1 MKWMPVCM
9 VSALCL
15 GLLGCPTN
23 TPLPVKT
30 PPVTPK
36 PVAQAKPLRIGLAL
50 GGGAAKGFSHIGVIK
65 MLAAQGIK
73 VDMVAG
79 TSAGAVVGA
88 IYAGTGD
95 AYQLQKI
102 AMSLDKSELSDWK
115 VPFSGNGG
123 VLKGE
128 KLQNFINQK
137 VGNRTLQNLKIP
149 FAAVATNLATGERIV
164 FRSGNTG
171 LAVRASAAIPNVFEP
186 VVIGKQ
192 TYVDGGLSSPV
203 PVSALKEMGAN
214 FVIAVDI
221 SAKPTAEKSSGFFAV
236 FDQTFNIMSLSALKQ
251 ELAQADVVIRPNVL
265 SHSSTDFDD
274 REKSILEGEQI
285 TQSQMVA
292 IKKAIAAKQAM
303 LSR

>member
-1 MKWMPVCM
+1 M
-9 VSALCL
+9 
-15 GLLGCPTN
+15 
-23 TPLPVKT
+23 
-30 PPVTPK
+30 
-36 PVAQAKPLRIGLAL
+36 
-50 GGGAAKGFSHIGVIK
+50 
-65 MLAAQGIK
+65 
-73 VDMVAG
+73 
-79 TSAGAVVGA
+79 
-88 IYAGTGD
+88 
-95 AYQLQKI
+95 
-102 AMSLDKSELSDWK
+102 
-115 VPFSGNGG
+115 
-123 VLKGE
+123 
-128 KLQNFINQK
+128 
-137 VGNRTLQNLKIP
+137 
-149 FAAVATNLATGERIV
+149 V

>member
-1 MKWMPVCM
+1 
-9 VSALCL
+9 
-15 GLLGCPTN
+15 
-23 TPLPVKT
+23 VKT

-128 KLQNFINQK
+128 KLQNFIN
-137 VGNRTLQNLKIP
+137 
-149 FAAVATNLATGERIV
+149 GELVNEVQR
-164 FRSGNTG
+164 G
-171 LAVRASAAIPNVFEP
+171 
-186 VVIGKQ
+186 
-192 TYVDGGLSSPV
+192 
-203 PVSALKEMGAN
+203 
-214 FVIAVDI
+214 
-221 SAKPTAEKSSGFFAV
+221 
-236 FDQTFNIMSLSALKQ
+236 
-251 ELAQADVVIRPNVL
+251 
-265 SHSSTDFDD
+265 
-274 REKSILEGEQI
+274 
-285 TQSQMVA
+285 
-292 IKKAIAAKQAM
+292 
-303 LSR
+303 